1 MNNKDIIFRFLDV
14 IHNKQNVA
22 IIEEHID
29 KNFVGHTAD
38 VRGRADIKKVTND
51 NLTAFPG
58 LKVTIEDQVAE
69 DDLVFT
75 RYTATGNHEGVYRG
89 VEPTGEPVTFTVVT
103 IHRLADG
110 KITEGWRVV
119 DRLDIVH
126 QLGAVS

>member
-75 RYTATGNHEGVYRG
+75 RYTAIENHEGVYRG
-89 VEPTGEPVTFTVVT
+89 VEPTGEPVTFTVLT